1 VGGVSPRRWAGVAI
15 LPIAGFFL
23 LWWADQ
29 QLIDMRSD
37 MILMRSLG
45 PWWMVAG
52 WLLTMVAAGVMFGM
66 AAGLAGTPMS
76 KANVGATFVAGLL
89 PLAIVGHYFSF
100 FAFGW
105 SPIGISPVAAFLYS
119 NATAVVSCVV
129 VGWLASGLVRPIP
142 TPNSDLT
149 VERAK

>member
-1 VGGVSPRRWAGVAI
+1 VGGVSPRRWAGLAV
-15 LPIAGFFL
+15 LPFAGFAL

-29 QLIDMRSD
+29 QFIDLRSGV
-37 MILMRSLG
+37 ISMRSLA

-52 WLLTMVAAGVMFGM
+52 WMLTVVAAGVTFGM

-89 PLAIVGHYFSF
+89 PLVIVAHYFSF

-105 SPIGISPVAAFLYS
+105 SPIGISPVGAFLY
-119 NATAVVSCVV
+119 NHATVMVSCVV
-129 VGWLASGLVRPIP
+129 VGWLAPGLVRRVRM
-142 TPNSDLT
+142 PNF
-149 VERAK
+149 